1 MSDARHAPPPRERW
15 LRVVRDD
22 EPPPPPPPDEPTPS
36 PPPPPAPRVPK
47 PLPGPDPAPAVNVAG
62 SRPTT
67 PGRAGPRWA
76 GLRRAGV
83 VGDIT
88 ELIVLVVVG
97 ATVALAV
104 DGFVGPLDGRP
115 PVHAFLVLALPFWDR
130 LPRRIPVRLA
140 EIAIMLAAVGAV
152 WLGLSALRPQ
162 SWWRAEIACGL
173 ACALV
178 GAARI
183 LLAATLAGRR
193 TVKR

>member
-1 MSDARHAPPPRERW
+1 MPVGALS
-15 LRVVRDD
+15 L
-22 EPPPPPPPDEPTPS
+22 PTPS
-36 PPPPPAPRVPK
+36 PAPPADRH
-47 PLPGPDPAPAVNVAG
+47 G
-62 SRPTT
+62 SRPAT
-67 PGRAGPRWA
+67 PRRVGRRWA

-83 VGDIT
+83 IGDVA
-88 ELIVLVVVG
+88 ELVALVVVG
-97 ATVALAV
+97 VTVALAV

-152 WLGLSALRPQ
+152 WLGLAALRPQ

-183 LLAATLAGRR
+183 LLAAALAGRR